1 MFKIIFSPGN
11 ASIFQKVY
19 LEFKMSRK
27 GSEAEKLKRG
37 VWFMPDLIMR
47 ALKER
52 KIFIGYFMLCR
63 YLNGKGY
70 IRYGCNAGY
79 NKPYTNGRERINPC
93 PVLCPGP
100 KIYRSKVYYWCK
112 KLERE
117 GKLLLETTL
126 FYDSKNP
133 NSKTE
138 PHKLDTFV
146 IIALNKEIFDNFVNK
161 YTLDAFFE

>member
-1 MFKIIFSPGN
+1 
-11 ASIFQKVY
+11 
-19 LEFKMSRK
+19 MSRK
-27 GSEAEKLKRG
+27 GNEAEKLKRG
-37 VWFMPDLIMR
+37 VWFMPDLIMG

-79 NKPYTNGRERINPC
+79 NKPYTNGKDRINPC
-93 PVLCPGP
+93 PVLCPNT
-100 KIYRSKVYYWCK
+100 KIYRTKVYYWCK

-117 GKLLLETTL
+117 NKLFLEKIKY
-126 FYDSKNP
+126 YDSKNP
-133 NSKTE
+133 NSKTK

-146 IIALNKEIFDNFVNK
+146 IITLNKDIFDNFMSNTICDIGSLPGENYEGEK
-161 YTLDAFFE
+161 